1 MAKLLFNLRHVP
13 DDEADDVRALLE
25 EKGFDFY
32 ETSPG
37 NWGISLPAL
46 WLRDEAQY
54 PDAMALL
61 TDYQQERARRMRE
74 EYQALCRR
82 GEAPGLID
90 SLRRQ
95 PGRFLFYTGLS
106 AAILYLSV
114 SSFFSF

>member
-25 EKGFDFY
+25 EKGIDFY
-32 ETSPG
+32 ETTPG

-46 WLRDEAQY
+46 WLRDEQQY
-54 PDAMALL
+54 EDAKTLL
-61 TDYQQERARRMRE
+61 ADYQQERTRRMRE
-74 EYQALCRR
+74 EYQEQCQR
-82 GEAPGLID
+82 GEARTLLD
-90 SLRRQ
+90 SLRHQ

-106 AAILYLSV
+106 AAILYLSI